1 MKNIKYI
8 LKAAII
14 IGIALALV
22 MPGAAAFDNTKIL
35 SKDGQTPT
43 IKPLGRDGG
52 WIEQASGFW
61 EPSRGI
67 NYIHAVDE
75 NIVWASGY
83 DGSGSQL
90 PVQEFT
96 KTTDGG
102 DLWEADLISEAPNDG
117 DLAMIIALD
126 EDTAWVPIHSGD
138 PQGIWKTSDGGSTW
152 VHQTT
157 AAFNGTGAF
166 PNVVHFWN
174 ENDGWCQGDPVDGY
188 YEMYT
193 TTDGGDNWIRVSSED
208 IPAPLSGE
216 MGTVGYYDV
225 VGDTVWWGTQ
235 CSTSPGR
242 IFKSTDKGN
251 TWTVADTPFTSSGWV
266 DVRMKDADNG
276 LAMDKRLAGSY
287 LAETSDG
294 GETWTIVEPTGP
306 FYGYDISYVPGTD
319 NMWIST
325 GAASGASGASYSLD
339 GGHSWIDYS
348 EVAGIQLL
356 DCDFIEGTIGWAG
369 SFSVDDETGGVWKY
383 TAPDD
388 PIPDLYTIGSLSW
401 TDVKPGSTVTD
412 DFRVKNVGDPG
423 SLLDWEITEWPDWG
437 TWTFTPSS
445 GEDLTPEDDYITVE
459 VEVVAPDEN
468 EENFTGEV
476 KVVNL
481 EDPDDFEIIDVS
493 LTTPRNKAFNIFLQF
508 LSFLEQHPNL
518 FPILRHLLGL

>member
-22 MPGAAAFDNTKIL
+22 MPGAAAFANTKTL
-35 SKDGQTPT
+35 LKDGQALT

-61 EPSRGI
+61 EASRGI
-67 NYIHAVDE
+67 KYIHAVDE

-96 KTTDGG
+96 KTTNGG
-102 DLWEADLISEAPNDG
+102 DLWEADLISEAPEDG
-117 DLAMIIALD
+117 DIAMIIALD

-188 YEMYT
+188 FELYT
-193 TTDGGDNWIRVSSED
+193 TTNGGDTWTGVPSQN
-208 IPAPLSGE
+208 IPAPLANE

-242 IFKSTDKGN
+242 VFKSTDKGY
-251 TWTVADTPFTSSGWV
+251 TWTAADTPFTSSGWV

-306 FYGYDISYVPGTD
+306 FYGYDISYIPGTD
-319 NMWIST
+319 NMWICT

-339 GGHSWIDYS
+339 GGYSWTDYS
-348 EVAGIQLL
+348 EVAGTQLL

-369 SFSVDDETGGVWKY
+369 SFNVDEENGGMWKY
-383 TAPDD
+383 TPPDD

-401 TDVKPGSTVTD
+401 IDVKPGSTVTD
-412 DFRVKNVGDPG
+412 TFRVKNVGDPG
-423 SLLDWEITEWPDWG
+423 SLLDWEIADEPSWG

-459 VEVVAPDEN
+459 VEVVAPDEI

-493 LTTPRNKAFNIFLQF
+493 LTTPRNNAFNIFLQI
-508 LSFLEQHPNL
+508 LNFLEQHPNL